1 MSEPP
6 PRPTHPG
13 ARMVGEAYKDHS
25 DRAFGMLRA
34 AEVDLAAARAE
45 LLRRAE
51 LCHIYAEHIAA
62 VRAVLGIAEGAD
74 ASGSESADVHKIQQ
88 LQDDLGMEMGMR
100 TAAIDQLETL
110 RRHLWALVDGDQL
123 SDDDTVERL
132 RAALTTAEI
141 DHG

>member
-1 MSEPP
+1 M
-6 PRPTHPG
+6 
-13 ARMVGEAYKDHS
+13 
-25 DRAFGMLRA
+25 
-34 AEVDLAAARAE
+34 AAARAE